1 VPGPAAL
8 PGADPGRC
16 AGVGPGSDRT
26 APGPG
31 WFGTGSCGN
40 CGFACWPAG
49 PGEGA
54 GRAATPGGEAR
65 SLWAGPPVFPGTG
78 GVPGAGTF
86 GAASV
91 PGADLFGGATASWGA
106 GGTVLVT
113 GGAPS
118 EFGEFGATG
127 APVCTGAC
135 GTTRGAG
142 ACGTTRGAGG
152 RCGTGRGAGGGGGA
166 GRGAG
171 GRGAGITGEGPG
183 AFGGSASAGAIP
195 PVSADNETTAPE
207 ARTTT
212 TLRQRQ
218 TQMAALIG
226 RDSSRRDGNHLPP
239 APPTR
244 TPPRAHS
251 QERPR
256 CRRELPPSKRRVRS
270 GAGTPILLFSY

>member
-1 VPGPAAL
+1 VAGPAAL
-8 PGADPGRC
+8 LGADSGRCPGA
-16 AGVGPGSDRT
+16 GPGNGRT

-31 WFGTGSCGN
+31 WFGPGCGTAWFGPGSCGN
-40 CGFACWPAG
+40 CGFGCWPAD

-54 GRAATPGGEAR
+54 DRAATPGGEAR
-65 SLWAGPPVFPGTG
+65 SLWAGPPVLPGAG
-78 GVPGAGTF
+78 GVSCGGTF

-91 PGADLFGGATASWGA
+91 PGAGLFGGATSCGA
-106 GGTVLVT
+106 VGTVLVT

-127 APVCTGAC
+127 AAVCTGAC
-135 GTTRGAG
+135 GADRTG
-142 ACGTTRGAGG
+142 ACGSTRGAGG
-152 RCGTGRGAGGGGGA
+152 GGGTGRGAGGGGGA

-171 GRGAGITGEGPG
+171 GRGAGITGEGAGPL
-183 AFGGSASAGAIP
+183 GGSASAGAIP
-195 PVSADNETTAPE
+195 PVSADNETAASV

-244 TPPRAHS
+244 APPRAHS

-256 CRRELPPSKRRVRS
+256 C
-270 GAGTPILLFSY
+270 